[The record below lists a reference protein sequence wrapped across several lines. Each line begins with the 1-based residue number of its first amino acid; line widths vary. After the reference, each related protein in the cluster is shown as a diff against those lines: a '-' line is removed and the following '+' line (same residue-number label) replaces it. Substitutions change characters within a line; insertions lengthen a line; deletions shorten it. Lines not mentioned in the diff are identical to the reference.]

1 MNFTLSEKFELIGKR
16 GPKILQGKTVAI
28 VGLGG
33 LGATI
38 AQILVRSGINLR
50 IIDKDRITLEDVPR
64 QTLYVAEDENK
75 FKAKQAKKRLEEI
88 NKNVKI
94 KSFHEELVEENLF
107 LLDADLLVDAT
118 NDITTSLLINTY
130 ALHKGIPLVVG
141 NYSGDHGHLL
151 IVERSQNKKGACV
164 GCLQKKLAQP
174 KHSESG
180 VYPPTS
186 TFMAALVANAVIKNL
201 LGYENIHSILSVDL
215 VLTEVR
221 HRTIEKNKD
230 CEYCKGK

>member
-1 MNFTLSEKFELIGKR
+1 MDFSLSERFDFIGKE
-16 GPKILQGKTVAI
+16 GQQQLQGKTATI

-33 LGATI
+33 LGSAV

-50 IIDKDRITLEDVPR
+50 IIDKGRIQPEDVPR
-64 QTLYVAEDENK
+64 QSLYVAEDEKK

-88 NKNVKI
+88 NKRVNI
-94 KSFHEELVEENLF
+94 KTFHEELVKENIF
-107 LLDADLLVDAT
+107 LLKADVIIDVS
-118 NDITTSLLINTY
+118 NDIKTSLLINKY
-130 ALHKGIPLVVG
+130 ALEKKIPLIVG

-151 IVERSQNKKGACV
+151 IVERSQNKKGPCV
-164 GCLQKKLAQP
+164 ACLQKKLAQP
-174 KHSESG
+174 PHKEVG
-180 VYPPTS
+180 VYPPTA
-186 TFMAALVANAVIKNL
+186 TFMASLVANATIKNL
-201 LGYENIHSILSVDL
+201 LNYENIHSILSVDL